1 MVAGSLEA
9 AAAAVAGSLV
19 EEAVAG
25 NLVAVEAGPLAVRA
39 VAGVGRS
46 NYVTSGQHLKG
57 TATVHKHLMILM
69 LQPSMFFLYL

>member
-25 NLVAVEAGPLAVRA
+25 SLVAAEAGPLAVRA

-46 NYVTSGQHLKG
+46 N
-57 TATVHKHLMILM
+57 
-69 LQPSMFFLYL
+69 

>member
-25 NLVAVEAGPLAVRA
+25 NLVAAEAGPLAVRA
-39 VAGVGRS
+39 VAGVGEEQLS
-46 NYVTSGQHLKG
+46 DTWTTSERNCNC
-57 TATVHKHLMILM
+57 T
-69 LQPSMFFLYL
+69 

>member
-9 AAAAVAGSLV
+9 AAVVAGSLV

-25 NLVAVEAGPLAVRA
+25 SLVAAEAGPLAVQA

-46 NYVTSGQHLKG
+46 N
-57 TATVHKHLMILM
+57 
-69 LQPSMFFLYL
+69 